1 MLNASQHRNMTNKI
15 ISVQECKEIIR
26 KAVNIQAN
34 VTDIQYELNVIEDS
48 FGYIAD
54 LARLTICLGKVV
66 CCLIVWILG
75 VKWRRK
81 TVFFFKE
88 DDARSN
94 KKFIFFV
101 KLIPLDSNGDIRR
114 SDLTWMFEREAFM
127 YSEMLL
133 KFNGKWYEGSPAF
146 KI

>member
-1 MLNASQHRNMTNKI
+1 MFNKI
-15 ISVQECKEIIR
+15 ISVQECKEIIS

-54 LARLTICLGKVV
+54 LARLTVYLGKVV
-66 CCLIVWILG
+66 CYLIGRIC
-75 VKWRRK
+75 RK
-81 TVFFFKE
+81 EKLSLSLFIFKK
-88 DDARSN
+88 DDAMPN
-94 KKFIFFV
+94 EKFMFFV

-114 SDLTWMFEREAFM
+114 SDLTWMFKREAFM

-133 KFNGKWYEGSPAF
+133 KFNGNG
-146 KI
+146 